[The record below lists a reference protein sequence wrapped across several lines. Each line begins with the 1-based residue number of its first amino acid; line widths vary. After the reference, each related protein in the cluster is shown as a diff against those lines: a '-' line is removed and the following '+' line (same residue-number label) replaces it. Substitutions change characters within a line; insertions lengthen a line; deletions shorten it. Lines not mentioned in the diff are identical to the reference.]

1 MLGAQAV
8 EREAH
13 SHARERCRGGVR
25 EPRGTA
31 MEFSQRLRGVT
42 RLFVC
47 WRCCTHH
54 TTRALATTTTTHRDT
69 NTLRVSTCCT
79 TASAV

>member
-13 SHARERCRGGVR
+13 SHARERCRGACESLEEQR
-25 EPRGTA
+25 WSFLSAFA
-31 MEFSQRLRGVT
+31 MSLDC
-42 RLFVC
+42 LFVGAAAL
-47 WRCCTHH
+47 TTPHH
-54 TTRALATTTTTHRDT
+54 AATTTTHRDT

-79 TASAV
+79 TVSAVGG